1 MTETD
6 KKTNSIPRIIQLF
19 NQIETTPGKKE
30 ENFEAIKEIVD
41 NILTKKGMNE
51 LTDRREFAGELEII
65 YNAVIQSNSE
75 LKEWAEEF
83 FLLNYEK
90 ESKFF
95 LPDDYEGAD
104 YGGGK
109 RKSKK
114 SKKSKKSYN
123 KKGKSRKSKKSRKS
137 YNKKGK
143 SRKSRKSR
151 K

>member
-1 MTETD
+1 MAESD
-6 KKTNSIPRIIQLF
+6 KKTNSISRIIQLF

-30 ENFEAIKEIVD
+30 DNFEAIKEIVD
-41 NILTKKGMNE
+41 DILTKKGMNE
-51 LTDRREFAGELEII
+51 LTHRREFAGELEII

-83 FLLNYEK
+83 FFHNYEK
-90 ESKFF
+90 ECKYF

-109 RKSKK
+109 RKSRK
-114 SKKSKKSYN
+114 STKSKKSYN
-123 KKGKSRKSKKSRKS
+123 KKGKSRKSKKS

-143 SRKSRKSR
+143 SRKSRK
-151 K
+151 

>member
-65 YNAVIQSNSE
+65 YNAVIQSNTE
-75 LKEWAEEF
+75 LKSWAEEF

-114 SKKSKKSYN
+114 SYN
-123 KKGKSRKSKKSRKS
+123 KKGKSRKSKKS

>member
-1 MTETD
+1 MTESD

-19 NQIETTPGKKE
+19 NQIENTPGKKE
-30 ENFEAIKEIVD
+30 VNFEAIKEIVD

-51 LTDRREFAGELEII
+51 LTNRREFAGELEII

-75 LKEWAEEF
+75 LKSWAEEF
-83 FLLNYEK
+83 FFHNYEK
-90 ESKFF
+90 ESKYF

-109 RKSKK
+109 
-114 SKKSKKSYN
+114 
-123 KKGKSRKSKKSRKS
+123 RKSKKSRKS

-143 SRKSRKSR
+143 SRKSRKSYNKKGKSR
-151 K
+151 KSRK